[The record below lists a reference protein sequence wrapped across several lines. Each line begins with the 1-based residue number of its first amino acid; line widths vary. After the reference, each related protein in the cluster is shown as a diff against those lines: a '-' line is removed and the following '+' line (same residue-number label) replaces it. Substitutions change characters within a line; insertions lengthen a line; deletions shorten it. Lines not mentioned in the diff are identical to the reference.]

1 MKGKTILAM
10 VVAVGLGGG
19 VARAQPPS
27 EPRKG
32 GGPGDR
38 GDRMTEYL
46 GLSAEQ
52 QASFKALRHEQHKQA
67 KPLHAEGRQLHEALR
82 TLMEQ
87 ESPDATAVG
96 TAMLALKQHQ
106 TKMKASH
113 LAFEAKLKSMLT
125 PEQKLK
131 FEAFKAA
138 REAGPRHGGPGGF
151 AGHPMPPGGDE
162 PPVPFQH

>member
-1 MKGKTILAM
+1 MPIL
-10 VVAVGLGGG
+10 
-19 VARAQPPS
+19 
-27 EPRKG
+27 
-32 GGPGDR
+32 
-38 GDRMTEYL
+38 
-46 GLSAEQ
+46 
-52 QASFKALRHEQHKQA
+52 
-67 KPLHAEGRQLHEALR
+67 EALSIVRERDGEYEIMLENRYLPPLRISRWVR

-138 REAGPRHGGPGGF
+138 REAGPRHDGPGGF